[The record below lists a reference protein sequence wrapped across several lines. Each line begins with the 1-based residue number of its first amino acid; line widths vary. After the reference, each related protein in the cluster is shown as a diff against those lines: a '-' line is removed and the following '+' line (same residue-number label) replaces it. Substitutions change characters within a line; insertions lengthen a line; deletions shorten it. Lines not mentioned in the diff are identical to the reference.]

1 MPGASFEISIDA
13 KSVREPGGGT
23 RQVLRDVR
31 VVVHPGEF
39 VALFG
44 PSGIGKT
51 TALRLVLGLDHAFTG
66 TVTPPRGRVGV
77 IFQEPRLLPWLTVAD
92 NLRLVLPDRSRGIG
106 IPDLLSQVELP
117 DVEQRRP
124 RELSL
129 GMARR
134 VSLARALAV
143 DPDVLVLD
151 EPFASLDPALGAR
164 LSASVSAWARDRG
177 ATVLLATHDL
187 DQALAV
193 ASRVLVL
200 AGTPATLAA
209 DIAVQQRDRP
219 CAIATLR
226 AKLIAQFPFLARV
239 DSGTAGSIESS

>member
-1 MPGASFEISIDA
+1 MPGVSLEVRIDA
-13 KSVREPGGGT
+13 KCVREPDGGT
-23 RQVLRDVR
+23 RLVLRDVR
-31 VVVHPGEF
+31 FAVEPGEF

-51 TALRLVLGLDHAFTG
+51 TALRLALGLDRTFKG
-66 TVTPPRGRVGV
+66 SVSPPGGRIGAV
-77 IFQEPRLLPWLTVAD
+77 FQEPRLLPWLTVAE
-92 NLRLVLPDRSRGIG
+92 NLRLVLPDRGRSIG
-106 IPDLLSQVELP
+106 ISHLLSQVELS
-117 DVEQRRP
+117 DVEQRYP

-164 LSASVSAWARDRG
+164 LATSVSNWARDRG

-187 DQALAV
+187 DQTLAV
-193 ASRVLVL
+193 ASRVMVL

-209 DIAVQQRDRP
+209 DITVDQRGHR
-219 CAIATLR
+219 CAIARLR
-226 AKLIAQFPFLARV
+226 ATLIARFPF
-239 DSGTAGSIESS
+239 